1 MDFGIFTMF
10 SARET
15 STQHEIFHEWFDVV
29 QIAEESGIDTFWL
42 GESHF
47 RPHRAML
54 ASPLIGAS
62 AVASRTQRMQVG
74 LAVQV
79 LPLANPL
86 RVAEEAAIVD
96 HISEGR
102 LIFGVGRSSFKES
115 YNGYNVDYGESRARF
130 MESLEVIQRAWRNED
145 FSYHGEFYDFEN
157 VNLVPKPYQTPHPP
171 IRVAVESR
179 DTFTLVGD
187 MGFPIF
193 IRHQMDVSEL
203 QDLLGEYE
211 EKRHNAGFD
220 GPNDVILQLACYVA
234 ETAEEA
240 LHEPEASTMR
250 QRRLVA
256 ESLNTAADEEAY
268 ERLKKIS
275 ETTYEDV
282 LTRVIYGT
290 PEMVV
295 ERLHQYQED
304 LGITGVSLD
313 VNPGGQVPYDRVVNS
328 MRLLTEKVMP
338 EFK

>member
-10 SARET
+10 SARE
-15 STQHEIFHEWFDVV
+15 SLTQHEIFKEWFDLV
-29 QIAEESGIDTFWL
+29 QVAEESGIDTFWL

-47 RPHRAML
+47 RPNRAML

-79 LPLANPL
+79 LPLANPI
-86 RVAEEAAIVD
+86 RIAEEAAIVD

-102 LIFGVGRSSFKES
+102 LVFGVGRSSFIES

-130 MESLEVIQRAWRNED
+130 LESLEIIQGAWGSED
-145 FSYHGEFYDFEN
+145 FSYHGEYFDFDD

-171 IRVAVESR
+171 IRIAVESR
-179 DTFTLVGD
+179 DTFRLVGD

-193 IRHQMDVSEL
+193 MRHQMEISEL

-211 EKRHNAGFD
+211 ERRHNAGGS

-234 ETAEEA
+234 DTEQAA
-240 LHEPEASTMR
+240 IHEPEASTMR

-256 ESLNTAADEEAY
+256 DALHAAADEEAY
-268 ERLKKIS
+268 ERLKRIS

-295 ERLHQYQED
+295 ERINQYKED

-313 VNPGGQVPYDRVVNS
+313 INPGGQVPYDRVVNS
-328 MRLLTEKVMP
+328 MKLLTEKVMP